1 MNAIFNLLN
10 QVDEELGNADQSA
23 RKAMRYVGKAEST
36 IYNISVPKDS
46 ASLEA
51 AKRHIQA
58 GIDASERA
66 LQVLSTVDD
75 LRPDLTEGKPCPVS
89 SVKSDPAGAGNHPST
104 PDQPSPDQDGQ
115 RGRPFTLI
123 NGSAGSGTPPQS
135 PEPPEAA

>member
-23 RKAMRYVGKAEST
+23 RKAMRFLGKAEST

-58 GIDASERA
+58 GISSGERA
-66 LQVLSTVDD
+66 LHVLSTIDD
-75 LRPDLTEGKPCPVS
+75 LRPDLTGGKPCPISPVRG
-89 SVKSDPAGAGNHPST
+89 DPAGAGNHPST
-104 PDQPSPDQDGQ
+104 PDHTPDQDGQ
-115 RGRPFTLI
+115 RGRSFTLI
-123 NGSAGSGTPPQS
+123 NGSAGSGSPPLN